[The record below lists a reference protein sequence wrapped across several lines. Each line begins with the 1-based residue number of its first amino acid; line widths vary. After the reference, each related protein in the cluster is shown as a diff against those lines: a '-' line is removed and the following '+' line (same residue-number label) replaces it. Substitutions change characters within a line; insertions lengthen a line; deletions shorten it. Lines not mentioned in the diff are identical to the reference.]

1 MQESDSA
8 EAPGF
13 SVLTSSFAP
22 GGDLEHFL
30 CLDLVFLLS
39 LFFYF
44 FFLLREKI
52 RKETVCVF

>member
-13 SVLTSSFAP
+13 SVLTSSCAP

-30 CLDLVFLLS
+30 CLDLSFFVVVVL
-39 LFFYF
+39 LFFF
-44 FFLLREKI
+44 FF
-52 RKETVCVF
+52 